1 MDKQPAQDVAALG
14 IFNEIFLANFGNHSY
29 SNLTFLA
36 YCGAVAILIS
46 KLWPKSKATIIMT
59 LLLSSNYL

>member
-36 YCGAVAILIS
+36 YSGAVAILIS
-46 KLWPKSKATIIMT
+46 KLWPKRKLR
-59 LLLSSNYL
+59 LL